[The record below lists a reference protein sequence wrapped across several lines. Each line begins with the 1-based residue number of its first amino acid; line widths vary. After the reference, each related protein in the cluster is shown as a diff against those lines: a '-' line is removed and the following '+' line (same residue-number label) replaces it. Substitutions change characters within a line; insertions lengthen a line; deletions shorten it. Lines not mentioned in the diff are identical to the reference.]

1 MSLIGAF
8 YHLRVVK
15 VIYFDA
21 PDHDQPVGSNYAAKF
36 VLTVNASTAPV
47 GIMPQTVI
55 DWCAK
60 ALINTL

>member
-1 MSLIGAF
+1 
-8 YHLRVVK
+8 
-15 VIYFDA
+15 IYFDA

-36 VLTVNASTAPV
+36 VLTVNAFLLLLW